1 MKRLLLFGFLL
12 IILGITINFRTDIKK
27 FIYEKINFNDKLV
40 TIDKKNEYYRDY
52 DFDFVQNT
60 NYFSPSSRQDIL
72 NIYYTSIN
80 AGLEKFSF
88 YCPNKYKDCLTEVK
102 DIANNQELLSHINN
116 FVHPYNSFKN
126 IETEYD
132 SLGKVTIK
140 IKKTYTKDDIEKI
153 DKKINDIYNSLIL
166 SDSNQIENIKS
177 VHDYIINNSKYD
189 SLRSDNNIINYKS
202 DIAYGTLIQGYGICG
217 GYTDA
222 MELFL
227 EKMKIKSYKV
237 SSDSHVW
244 NAVFING
251 NWYHLDLTWDDPVT
265 SDSSD
270 ILDDTFFLINTSTLK
285 SSQIEQHEFDQ
296 EIYSELKEA

>member
-12 IILGITINFRTDIKK
+12 IILGITINFRMDIKK

-140 IKKTYTKDDIEKI
+140 IKKAYTKEDIEKI

>member
-27 FIYEKINFNDKLV
+27 FVYEKINFNDKLV

-72 NIYYTSIN
+72 NIYYTAIN

-88 YCPNKYKDCLTEVK
+88 YCPDKYKDCLTEVK

-140 IKKTYTKDDIEKI
+140 IKKAYTKEDIEEI

>member
-12 IILGITINFRTDIKK
+12 IILGITINFRMDIKK

-140 IKKTYTKDDIEKI
+140 IKKAYTKEDIEKI

-202 DIAYGTLIQGYGICG
+202 DIAYG